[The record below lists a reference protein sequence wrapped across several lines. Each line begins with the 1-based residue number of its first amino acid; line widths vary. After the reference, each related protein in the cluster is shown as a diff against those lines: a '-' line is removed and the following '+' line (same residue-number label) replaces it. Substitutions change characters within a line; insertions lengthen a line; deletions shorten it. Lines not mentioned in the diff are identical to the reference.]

1 EAAIDLH
8 EQLLRWFDYWLKDVD
23 TGIMDEP
30 PVSLFVMGENRWR
43 QEHEWPLAR
52 THYTRYYLHSDG
64 PANSSKGSG
73 ILSTIPP
80 QDEPVDHFTYDPA
93 DPVPT
98 LGGSTLIIPHGV
110 MDQSSA
116 ELRQDVLVY
125 TTEPLSQ
132 DLEITGPI
140 GVTLYAASTATDTDF
155 TAKLVDVRPDGYA
168 QNLQDGIVRARFRTS
183 AAQPAFLTPGQ
194 VYRFDIDLWST
205 SHLVRAGH
213 RIRVEISS
221 SNFPRFDRNPNT
233 GGALGADD
241 RMQEARQ
248 TVHHSAAF
256 PSHITL
262 PIIPR

>member
-1 EAAIDLH
+1 M
-8 EQLLRWFDYWLKDVD
+8 
-23 TGIMDEP
+23 T
-30 PVSLFVMGENRWR
+30 
-43 QEHEWPLAR
+43 
-52 THYTRYYLHSDG
+52 
-64 PANSSKGSG
+64 SSRPSSRELSG
-73 ILSTIPP
+73 
-80 QDEPVDHFTYDPA
+80 
-93 DPVPT
+93 
-98 LGGSTLIIPHGV
+98 GGSTG
-110 MDQSSA
+110 
-116 ELRQDVLVY
+116 
-125 TTEPLSQ
+125 
-132 DLEITGPI
+132 
-140 GVTLYAASTATDTDF
+140 
-155 TAKLVDVRPDGYA
+155 DGYA

-233 GGALGADD
+233 GGALGTDD